1 MSQTNLANQL
11 QEDAVPKRR
20 LTGIFIPPQPQ
31 ILVDLQME
39 QLMPD
44 PDLKEIARLINADPG
59 LAGSVLKAAN
69 FQLGP
74 GQRVASVIRAAE
86 LLGCDAVIDIINGL
100 SIKSELGDEE
110 IQCLNVFWDTANDVA
125 KAASLIAKH
134 LGDPAPDQA
143 YTLGLFHNC
152 GIVLLMKA
160 HENYNDLMKKSY
172 AMEVTQGRRLI
183 DLENDLL
190 RTNHAVLGYYTA
202 KSWHVPQHICDV
214 IADHHTAEA
223 IFTLPTYSE
232 YGPEK
237 KNLLGILKMAEHMC
251 KLFERLGEH
260 SEDLEWAQVQRP
272 ILEHLCMSE
281 YDFEALTDAVR
292 DQL

>member
-1 MSQTNLANQL
+1 MSQTKLANQVREEGEP
-11 QEDAVPKRR
+11 QRR

-44 PDLKEIARLINADPG
+44 PDIKEIARLINADPG

-74 GQRVASVIRAAE
+74 GQKVASVVRAAE
-86 LLGCDAVIDIINGL
+86 SLGSDAVINIINGL
-100 SIKSELGDEE
+100 SIKSELCDDE
-110 IQCLNVFWDTANDVA
+110 IQTLNVFWDTANDVA
-125 KAASLIAKH
+125 NAAAIIARH

-152 GIVLLMKA
+152 GFVLLMKA
-160 HENYNDLMKKSY
+160 HDNYSDIVKQAY
-172 AMEVTQGRRLI
+172 ATNAIGQRLI
-183 DLENDLL
+183 DLENQLL

-214 IADHHTAEA
+214 IADHHTVEA
-223 IFTLPTYSE
+223 IFTSPAYAE
-232 YGPEK
+232 YGAEK
-237 KNLLGILKMAEHMC
+237 KNLLSILKMAEHMC
-251 KLFERLGEH
+251 KLYERLGEH
-260 SEDLEWAQVQRP
+260 HEDLEWAQVQRP
-272 ILEHLCMSE
+272 VLEHMGMSD
-281 YDFEALTDAVR
+281 YDFEALTDSVR

>member
-1 MSQTNLANQL
+1 MSQTNLAKQVDKG
-11 QEDAVPKRR
+11 DAPKRR
-20 LTGIFIPPQPQ
+20 LSGIFIPPQPQ

-69 FQLGP
+69 LQLGP
-74 GQRVASVIRAAE
+74 DQKVASVIRAAE
-86 LLGCDAVIDIINGL
+86 LLGCDAVINIINGL

-110 IQCLNVFWDTANDVA
+110 IQSLNIFWDTANDVA
-125 KAASLIAKH
+125 NAAALIARH
-134 LGDPAPDQA
+134 LGDQAPDQA

-160 HENYNDLMKKSY
+160 HENYRDIMKQAY
-172 AMEVTQGRRLI
+172 ATQGRRLI

-202 KSWHVPQHICDV
+202 KSWHVPQHICEV
-214 IADHHTAEA
+214 IADHHSAEA
-223 IFTLPTYSE
+223 IFTSPAYME
-232 YGPEK
+232 YGLEK
-237 KNLLGILKMAEHMC
+237 KNLLGILKMAEYMC
-251 KLFERLGEH
+251 NLHERLGEH
-260 SEDLEWAQVQRP
+260 PESYEWLQVQRP
-272 ILEHLCMSE
+272 VLEHLGMSD
-281 YDFEALTDAVR
+281 YDFEALTDSVR